1 MPFNLGDLIL
11 IELSLIRDAKDLDL
25 SMQAGQQYMEIIG
38 KCERNIATLK
48 AAAESAGGAAG
59 LPPLPPPPPAK

>member
-1 MPFNLGDLIL
+1 MDFTLGDLIL

-38 KCERNIATLK
+38 KCEGGIQKLR
-48 AAAESAGGAAG
+48 AAANSAGGPAA
-59 LPPLPPPPPAK
+59 LPGLPPPPAAA